1 MLSVW
6 HAIGQMLRTAPLS
19 TTATINAA
27 IATTETKINEAQA
40 KYSDNHEKW
49 LNTQRSR
56 EGKNDE
62 DKDDHRAEFNKLMN
76 DGGRE
81 LFFQKAV
88 RKLLLDVRRLAG
100 EIKEEM
106 DKAQVWHEEH
116 CLGLKPGRT

>member
-27 IATTETKINEAQA
+27 IAMTETKINEAQV
-40 KYSDNHEKW
+40 KYSENHEKW
-49 LNTQRSR
+49 LNAQRSR
-56 EGKNDE
+56 EGKHAE
-62 DKDDHRAEFNKLMN
+62 DKDDHRAGFNKLMN
-76 DGGRE
+76 EGGRE
-81 LFFQKAV
+81 LFFQRAI

-106 DKAQVWHEEH
+106 DKAQAWHEEH
-116 CLGLKPGRT
+116 CLGIKPGRC